1 MESFIRVKGV
11 VAPLDRSDVDTDQI
25 IPARYLKRLER
36 TGFGEFLFAAW
47 RFHPDGSV
55 DPEFILNR
63 PGYQGARI
71 LVTRQNFGSGSSREH
86 AAWALLDYGFRALI
100 APSFADIFLSNCYQ
114 NGILPVTL
122 PEGQV
127 DQLIVKAMT
136 SSDYEATVDLVQQ
149 EIYDEEGF
157 RVSFEIDS
165 FRRYCLMNGLDDIG
179 LTLIHEERIAS
190 YERGH
195 VIT

>member
-1 MESFIRVKGV
+1 MQSFTRVKGV

-36 TGFGEFLFAAW
+36 TGFGKFLFAAW

-63 PGYQGARI
+63 PGYQEARI

-127 DQLIVKAMT
+127 DQLIVKAAT
-136 SSDYEATVDLVQQ
+136 SLDYQATVDLERQ

-157 RVSFEIDS
+157 RVSFEIDR
-165 FRRYCLMNGLDDIG
+165 FRRYCLMNGLDDIE
-179 LTLIHEERIAS
+179 LTLSHEERIAS
-190 YERGH
+190 YERGR